1 MAPFHGLP
9 KDTVIDKINAIL
21 KSLNVIKFK

>member
-9 KDTVIDKINAIL
+9 KDTVLDKINAIS
-21 KSLNVIKFK
+21 KSLNVIKFE